1 MDTPAANPTPAK
13 ESSFIKELITYAVIA
28 LVIVV
33 PVRMWIA
40 QPFIVSGSSMDT
52 TFKDGEYLIVDEITY
67 RFREPER
74 GEVLIFKYPQN
85 PSKYFIK
92 RLIGLPGETVTI
104 KNDTI
109 IITNTDHPEG
119 VALNEPY
126 INSKTFGDV
135 NMTLAAD
142 EYFVMGDNRLV
153 SSDSRVWGP
162 LPKEDLV
169 GRPIVR
175 LLPLSKIDLVPGT
188 FASSTLVAIP
198 K

>member
-1 MDTPAANPTPAK
+1 MDTPAANPTPTK
-13 ESSFIKELITYAVIA
+13 QSSFFKELITYAAIA

-40 QPFIVSGSSMDT
+40 QPFVVSGSSMDT
-52 TFKDGEYLIVDEITY
+52 TFKDGEYLIVDELTY

-92 RLIGLPGETVTI
+92 RLIGLPGETIAIANDSVVVTN
-104 KNDTI
+104 KE
-109 IITNTDHPEG
+109 HPEG
-119 VALNEPY
+119 ITLNEPY
-126 INSKTFGDV
+126 IHSKTFGSV
-135 NMTLAAD
+135 NTTLGPD

-162 LPKEDLV
+162 LPKKDLV
-169 GRPIVR
+169 GRPIIR
-175 LLPLSKIDLVPGT
+175 LLPIHKLDVVPGT
-188 FASSTLVAIP
+188 YASSTLVATP